1 MTQIF
6 NSPKASIV
14 NLFNAGY
21 NPRYF
26 NWKTK
31 LDVVNGAFTTTLKS
45 WVSPV
50 TESLLSG
57 WARFGGSTP
66 DATTKVALNYKFFK
80 VNPSVLNSIFGVA
93 VDSTWDTD
101 QLLVNSYIG
110 CYVARNLSR
119 DGVPY

>member
-6 NSPKASIV
+6 NSPRASIV

-57 WARFGGSTP
+57 WFGFGYQEGDVDQNTR
-66 DATTKVALNYKFFK
+66 VVLNYKFFK
-80 VNPSVLNSIFGVA
+80 VNPSVLDPIFGVTA
-93 VDSTWDTD
+93 
-101 QLLVNSYIG
+101 YIVTG
-110 CYVARNLSR
+110 KQIGRAHV
-119 DGVPY
+119 

>member
-6 NSPKASIV
+6 NSPRASIV

-26 NWKTK
+26 NWITK
-31 LDVVNGAFTTTLKS
+31 LDVINGGFTTTLKS

-57 WARFGGSTP
+57 WFGFGYQEGDVNENTR
-66 DATTKVALNYKFFK
+66 VVLNYKFFK
-80 VNPSVLNSIFGVA
+80 VNPSVLDPTIS
-93 VDSTWDTD
+93 
-101 QLLVNSYIG
+101 
-110 CYVARNLSR
+110 
-119 DGVPY
+119 